1 MSDRPTINSGGVYLH
16 KWVLP
21 ILVGLLLVAGAAWTG
36 VLVQA
41 RNALPRVEAAET
53 YVSNTDHHDDMALI
67 RARLDRVQHNQER
80 MEDKI
85 DKLLTR

>member
-1 MSDRPTINSGGVYLH
+1 MSDRATINSGGIYLH

-53 YVSNTDHHDDMALI
+53 YVSNTDYYKDQQQLNN
-67 RARLDRVQHNQER
+67 RLER
-80 MEDKI
+80 IEDKI